1 MTRVGFNV
9 VLESAFLKIGR
20 HLVELIHIP
29 SEQAPTHFQL
39 HGHVH
44 DKRPRKII
52 SNQLNLCVEV
62 WDYKPVAEKTIL
74 SLLDKASKNEISFKV
89 SNVQQNSYMVLRFLS
104 EDIRS
109 HLDDVLDSILRA
121 LTRQSAQ
128 LRNYVH
134 PQNNFLQNSTLMS
147 TPLKLASKF

>member
-1 MTRVGFNV
+1 MTRVGFDV

-44 DKRPRKII
+44 EKRPSKII

-62 WDYKPVAEKTIL
+62 WDYKPIAEKTIL
-74 SLLDKASKNEISFKV
+74 SLLDKASKNEISCEAPKRDLF
-89 SNVQQNSYMVLRFLS
+89 S
-104 EDIRS
+104 
-109 HLDDVLDSILRA
+109 
-121 LTRQSAQ
+121 
-128 LRNYVH
+128 
-134 PQNNFLQNSTLMS
+134 
-147 TPLKLASKF
+147 